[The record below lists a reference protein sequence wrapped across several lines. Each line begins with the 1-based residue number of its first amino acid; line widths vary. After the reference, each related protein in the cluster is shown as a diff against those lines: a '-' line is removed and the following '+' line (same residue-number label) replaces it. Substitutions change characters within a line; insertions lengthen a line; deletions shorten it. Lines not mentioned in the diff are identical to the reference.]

1 MELRFSNGFRLTVE
15 GRILEM
21 PRTYEAKHARV
32 KEARKD
38 NLTAAIDMVNSKQ
51 LTIAQASRRN
61 SVPYT
66 TLRDHAKEICHKVG
80 AGRPTVLTMLKSWR
94 LL

>member
-1 MELRFSNGFRLTVE
+1 
-15 GRILEM
+15 M
-21 PRTYEAKHARV
+21 PRTYKAKQARV

-38 NLTAAIDMVNSKQ
+38 NLAAAIDMVNSKQ
-51 LTIAQASRRN
+51 LTVAEASRRY

-66 TLRDHAKEICHKVG
+66 TLRDHAKGESATKWEP
-80 AGRPTVLTMLKSWR
+80 AVLQYLPKLKSRR

>member
-1 MELRFSNGFRLTVE
+1 
-15 GRILEM
+15 M
-21 PRTYEAKHARV
+21 PRTYKAKHARV

-51 LTIAQASRRN
+51 LTIAQPA
-61 SVPYT
+61 V
-66 TLRDHAKEICHKVG
+66 LRYL
-80 AGRPTVLTMLKSWR
+80 PMLKSWR